1 MSDQDAPGGSG
12 VLDLLERIGS
22 VVLPV
27 GIALYALLYLGIQQV
42 YGVFN
47 VSPEQAGI
55 DQATMFGRLV
65 GCLVLL
71 VLGGALVIGALVAAG
86 WLADK
91 VTGGRLARLT
101 RAVRE
106 RAWAAAVLGAVWCGA
121 TYWGFLGYLGL
132 AEGVELLSIV
142 LVATG
147 IGVVAF
153 LVPFRLLRR
162 RSGGR
167 AGMKIMIAAFTGIG
181 LGFALI
187 GQMESDAVR
196 LATTGRGS
204 IVLSLVGFQEQWVV
218 AATPGKGVPLR
229 GGVSLL
235 LLGEH
240 DGTYSFY
247 DCARQETFRRP
258 TGATALHQVVL
269 EPDREEGFTC
279 DDLVPEPA
287 ASPAQ

>member
-1 MSDQDAPGGSG
+1 MIDQDAPGGSG

-65 GCLVLL
+65 GCLILL
-71 VLGGALVIGALVAAG
+71 VLGGTLVIGALVAAW
-86 WLADK
+86 WLADR
-91 VTGGRLARLT
+91 VTGGRLGKLA

-106 RAWAAAVLGAVWCGA
+106 RAWAAAAVGAVWCGA

-132 AEGVELLSIV
+132 AEGVEAASIV
-142 LVATG
+142 LVAAV

-162 RSGGR
+162 RPGGR

-204 IVLSLVGFQEQWVV
+204 VVLSLVGFQEQWAV
-218 AATPGKGVPLR
+218 ATTPGKGLPIR

-240 DGTYSFY
+240 EGAYTFY

-258 TGATALHQVVL
+258 TGSTELREITL

-279 DDLVPEPA
+279 DALTPA
-287 ASPAQ
+287 PAPSSSP